1 MIYIDEFIFKT
12 LPNFL
17 DSMQKLLE
25 DNGGMYLVGSDVSKV
40 QMESTIQNLLMLD
53 IKHAELVYFCHIFV
67 SS

>member
-1 MIYIDEFIFKT
+1 MIYIDEFISKT

-40 QMESTIQNLLMLD
+40 QMESTIQNLN
-53 IKHAELVYFCHIFV
+53 A
-67 SS
+67 